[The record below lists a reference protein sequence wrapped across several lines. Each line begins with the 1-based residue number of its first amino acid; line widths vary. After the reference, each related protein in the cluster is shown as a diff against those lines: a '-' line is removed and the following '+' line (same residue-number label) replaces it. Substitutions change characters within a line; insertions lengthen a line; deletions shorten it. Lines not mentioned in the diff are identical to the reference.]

1 MPCLT
6 DPDAEARRVALVRV
20 AVALRKPWLESTG
33 ARTVGGKRAAAQNR
47 LRHGAGSLAFKA
59 AMAYVDVI
67 ATRLLHTSEKQ
78 PYKASSEF
86 KTSVVGQSI
95 ACGDR

>member
-6 DPDAEARRVALVRV
+6 DPEAEARRVALVRA

-33 ARTVGGKRAAAQNR
+33 PRTVGGKRATAQNR

-59 AMAYVDVI
+59 AMAYC
-67 ATRLLHTSEKQ
+67 
-78 PYKASSEF
+78 
-86 KTSVVGQSI
+86 SVVETAVLRVVRHKKFSELPNT
-95 ACGDR
+95 